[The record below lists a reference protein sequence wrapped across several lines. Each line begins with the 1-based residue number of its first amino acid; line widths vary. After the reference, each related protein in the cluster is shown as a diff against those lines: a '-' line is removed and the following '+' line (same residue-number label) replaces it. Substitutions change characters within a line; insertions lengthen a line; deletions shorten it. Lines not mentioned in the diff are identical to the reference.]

1 MLKYGVNWPEGLG
14 ELDIELTCMGVNRRS
29 EHGGLGAYRHWR
41 NAARLAWP
49 NLQVHPWM
57 QWRAQTFFENDYNVW
72 VGCAT
77 AGKSHDGV
85 GPIGLLWWLANPAES
100 AVVLT
105 STTAK
110 SIRRRLWPVL
120 QEYRNSLVSQKD
132 GGVFANGFPCHVIDS
147 KTLVQAVKGD
157 DKHAIAAIAV
167 AEGSVSKAVS
177 DIKGFHPKKR
187 LLVIVDEANDTP
199 EAIFHAISNLKKG
212 LVEFKMIVIGNPIS
226 RLDPHGRLC
235 EPAMGWNAISVNDEE
250 WQTKGVKEWEIE
262 GGVCLH
268 FDGEKSPNVKLGR
281 DEYTFLYSN
290 KNLKDAREACPNAD
304 TLGYWSNTRGFWPPD
319 GVCYTVFTDAFV
331 FQYGLKDLVIFQSKV
346 EMMAGLDP
354 SFSADGDG
362 CILRFG
368 KLGDL
373 PDGRMCLV
381 ATERIKI
388 SLKAGKDISYQ
399 IAERTIEECKKRG
412 MQPNQLGLD
421 VTGGGIGVADI
432 ITREWGE
439 GINRVN
445 FGGASSERPASSE
458 NPKPSNEVYYNK
470 VTELWYNAREF
481 GGAGQLKGLIDRDCL
496 EFCSRPYRMKGQ
508 KLQVLPKD
516 ECKKELGRSP
526 DDADAVVIL
535 LDTARR
541 NGLVLR
547 KGNLPVGNKAKT
559 WDARAKEMNNQVFE
573 EAA

>member
-1 MLKYGVNWPEGLG
+1 MLKYGVNWPDGLG
-14 ELDIELTCMGVNRRS
+14 ELDIELTCMGVDRRS
-29 EHGGLGAYRHWR
+29 ENGGLGAYRHWK

-49 NLQVHPWM
+49 HLQIHDWM
-57 QWRAQTFFENDYNVW
+57 QWRAQTFFENDYNFW

-120 QEYRNSLVSQKD
+120 QEYRNSLVAQKD
-132 GGVFANGFPCHVIDS
+132 GGVFAHGFPCHVIDS

-167 AEGSVSKAVS
+167 AEGSVTKAVS

-226 RLDPHGRLC
+226 RLDPHGRVC
-235 EPAMGWNAISVNDEE
+235 EPVNGWNSINENDEE
-250 WQTKGVKEWEIE
+250 WQTAGVKEWEIE
-262 GGVCLH
+262 PGICLH
-268 FDGEKSPNVKLGR
+268 FDGEKSPNIKLGR

-290 KNLKDAREACPNAD
+290 KNLRDAREACPNAD
-304 TLGYWSNTRGFWPPD
+304 TLGYWSNTRGFWAPD
-319 GVCYTVFTDAFV
+319 GVCNTVFTDSFV
-331 FQYGLKDLVIFQSKV
+331 VKHGLKDLVIFASQMK
-346 EMMAGLDP
+346 MLAGLDP

-368 KLGDL
+368 KMGDL
-373 PDGRMCLV
+373 PYGRMCLLVTDRVKINLKSGEDIFYQV
-381 ATERIKI
+381 AEKTV
-388 SLKAGKDISYQ
+388 
-399 IAERTIEECKKRG
+399 EECKKRG
-412 MQPNQLGLD
+412 LEPDCLGID
-421 VTGGGIGVADI
+421 TTGGGTGIADI
-432 ITREWGE
+432 IARIWGP
-439 GINRVN
+439 GQNRVG
-445 FGGASSERPASSE
+445 FGERASEKPASQE
-458 NPKPSNEVYYNK
+458 DNRPSHEVYSDR

-481 GGAGQLKGLIDRDCL
+481 GSAGQLKGLNVRDCL
-496 EFCSRPYRMKGQ
+496 EFCSRPFTIKN
-508 KLQVLPKD
+508 KKIEVLPKK

-526 DDADAVVIL
+526 DDADGVVVL
-535 LDTARR
+535 LDTARKH
-541 NGLVLR
+541 GLLLNKPKLATAVDQKTWER
-547 KGNLPVGNKAKT
+547 KAK
-559 WDARAKEMNNQVFE
+559 ELNNQVYE